1 MLIWKVFSIC
11 AKCRPWK
18 AQQWVM
24 GVIKHPAG
32 ETGNPEP
39 TNRRNLSLSS
49 LSILF
54 SLKLCYLHKFLL
66 TTCVPRYSANQLLV
80 DISSPYTIPFSL
92 PTTNDGSYCRLI
104 LVAMFLCPYSFPFT
118 LPTPRSFLS
127 SLKYDLSSLSDG
139 DCPLCRGFFCLSFNF
154 PLHPLCI
161 RTMHSIFMIF
171 ASHSAMIIRTMHSS
185 LNIYD
190 LCIHATIV
198 QLN

>member
-1 MLIWKVFSIC
+1 M
-11 AKCRPWK
+11 
-18 AQQWVM
+18 M

-49 LSILF
+49 PLSSHPPQNYVGYIRFYSLLAFLDTEPTNYQYLF
-54 SLKLCYLHKFLL
+54 SLYH
-66 TTCVPRYSANQLLV
+66 
-80 DISSPYTIPFSL
+80 PFSL

-104 LVAMFLCPYSFPFT
+104 LFAMFLCPYSFPLT
-118 LPTPRSFLS
+118 LTTPRSFLS

-139 DCPLCRGFFCLSFNF
+139 DCPLCRDLFCLSFNF

-171 ASHSAMIIRTMHSS
+171 ASQSAITVMQALAPR
-185 LNIYD
+185 
-190 LCIHATIV
+190 
-198 QLN
+198 